1 MTIKITGSFPTAVWD
16 AQASQQLGLI
26 VANLIKERTSEGRGE
41 NDGAMKP
48 YSTNPMKIYHRTTRR
63 LSQGVTRP
71 KMPPPLGGTPFP
83 WVKGPRKVDGTY
95 DETKI
100 GQEGGRFYA
109 GGYAQYKR
117 AARKGLTSKSGKTGA
132 EVDLTLSGQML
143 RQFGIIR
150 HSRYS
155 VTIGLKG
162 QSREYGSFVD
172 RARPWIAVS
181 PENAREVELV
191 LPGIVAG
198 AQKRAGGGNG
208 AT

>member
-1 MTIKITGSFPTAVWD
+1 MTIETSGSFPTSVWD
-16 AQASQQLGLI
+16 AQASQQLGML
-26 VANLIKERTSEGRGE
+26 VANLIKERTAAGRG
-41 NDGAMKP
+41 DADVAMKP
-48 YSTNPMKIYHRTTRR
+48 YSTDPLKMYHRTNSARR
-63 LSQGVTRP
+63 LKP
-71 KMPPPLGGTPFP
+71 KGGTPFN

-100 GQEGGRFYA
+100 GQEGGRFYT
-109 GGYAQYKR
+109 GGYAQYKK
-117 AARKGLTSKSGKTGA
+117 ASRKGLTSKSGKVGA

-143 RQFGIIR
+143 RQFGITR
-150 HSRYS
+150 HGRYS

-172 RARPWIAVS
+172 RSRPWIAVS
-181 PENAREVELV
+181 PENGREVELV

-208 AT
+208 AA

>member
-16 AQASQQLGLI
+16 AQASQQLGLL
-26 VANLIKERTSEGRGE
+26 VANLIKERTASGRGDD
-41 NDGAMKP
+41 DGAMKP
-48 YSTNPMKIYHRTTRR
+48 YSTDPLKMYHRTNSARR
-63 LSQGVTRP
+63 LKPKGGV
-71 KMPPPLGGTPFP
+71 PFA
-83 WVKGPRKVDGTY
+83 WVRGPRKVDKTY

-109 GGYAQYKR
+109 GGYAAYKKASR
-117 AARKGLTSKSGKTGA
+117 LGLTSKAGKSGA
-132 EVDLTLSGQML
+132 EVDLTLSGLML

-181 PENAREVELV
+181 PENGREVELV
-191 LPGIVAG
+191 LPGIVTG

-208 AT
+208 TA